1 MEPIPP
7 EALLADAAPP
17 MREVAEWL
25 RGVVR
30 RALPGSTERVR
41 TGWRIIGIDV
51 PVRRRLQYVA
61 WIMVEGEHVHLGF
74 PHGILLGDPEHLLE
88 GVGITKRAR
97 WVTLT
102 REDELPEPVLAGL
115 LHEAVRVSSLPAGE
129 QTLLRIAHEEAE
141 GAGGAEEAEV
151 RRGRGRKP
159 R

>member
-41 TGWRIIGIDV
+41 TGWRIIGIDA
-51 PVRRRLQYVA
+51 PIERRSGGRRSQYIA
-61 WIMVEGEHVHLGF
+61 WIMVQPEHVHLGF
-74 PHGILLGDPEHLLE
+74 PHGILLVDPKHRLE

-102 REDELPEPVLAGL
+102 PEDRLPEPVLAGL

-129 QTLLRIAHEEAE
+129 QTLLRIAHEET
-141 GAGGAEEAEV
+141 EERE
-151 RRGRGRKP
+151 GRGRTP

>member
-7 EALLADAAPP
+7 EALLESVSTP
-17 MREVAEWL
+17 MREVAAWL

-30 RALPGSTERVR
+30 RTLPEAEERVR
-41 TGWRIIGIDV
+41 TGWGVIGYDV
-51 PVRRRLQYVA
+51 PVGRRRTAFIA
-61 WIMVEGEHVHLGF
+61 WLWAQPEHVHLGF
-74 PHGILLGDPEHLLE
+74 PHGILLVDPEHRLE

-102 REDELPEPVLAGL
+102 PDEKLPEAVLAGL

-129 QTLLRIAHEEAE
+129 QTLLRVAHEEAE
-141 GAGGAEEAEV
+141 ERE
-151 RRGRGRKP
+151 GRGRKP

>member
-30 RALPGSTERVR
+30 RALPGSSERVR
-41 TGWRIIGIDV
+41 TGWRIIGIDA
-51 PVRRRLQYVA
+51 PIERRSGGRRFQYVA
-61 WIMVEGEHVHLGF
+61 WIMVQAEHVHLGF
-74 PHGILLGDPEHLLE
+74 PHGILLEDPERRLE

-102 REDELPEPVLAGL
+102 PEEKLPEVVLAGL
-115 LHEAVRVSSLPAGE
+115 LQEAVRVSSLPAGE

-141 GAGGAEEAEV
+141 ERE
-151 RRGRGRKP
+151 GRGRKP